1 MAEGGMNQGGEE
13 VGMWLMRRHFSLA
26 CTMLDR
32 PGRPPTRL
40 GPDGG
45 RCPRMATCRTSLTA
59 SLYEI

>member
-32 PGRPPTRL
+32 PSRPPGSVL
-40 GPDGG
+40 
-45 RCPRMATCRTSLTA
+45 MAADVHAWRHVA
-59 SLYEI
+59 HH